1 MNTIEK
7 GTVAKGA
14 VAKGEL
20 NLSDFATTGVIGI
33 KITSGNLEDTIAEN
47 SGENQVIYT
56 ATAEDPNGGT
66 TGFTFSLTSNSDSA
80 VSINSSTGAVTL
92 ADNPNFEAKTSYT
105 FTVIASKGDF
115 IDGTKTL
122 TQRIGNADETA
133 PTLTSGTTGTAIIE
147 GSLIGTLVYTAT
159 ATDSDDFS
167 GGILFS
173 ITGGDSSD
181 LLIENVTESGVTTGL
196 VKMGAV
202 PDYAV
207 KSSYSFD
214 IVVTDLV
221 GNSVSQTITFDIL
234 DANPPVFTSGTS
246 VTVPESDGTS
256 HSITTS
262 STVLYTAQATD
273 ANPALDGTGRYQI
286 TTDFGDGADGGLLNI
301 DQDSGEVTL
310 ASGALDYSTKSSY
323 VFTVKATDRAGNFA
337 KQTVTLT
344 VEQLPRFSTGSPHN
358 VAENLS
364 VNNVTIHGY
373 SITGGTASDVS
384 IYQVDGSGYSV
395 SGSTRLIGEVAT
407 TSSTGII
414 RTEGFVPFDY
424 ETATSHTTVL
434 RGVKTGTGSVFFS
447 EDIVYNVLNTNDN
460 APVITSGGVATSIAE
475 NSGANQVVY
484 QVNSTDAD
492 GSGSWNSI
500 GEITLSGTDASSFSV
515 SNNIYSDYG
524 QVTLLDNPNF
534 ETKPSY
540 TFDVTVTDDFGNGN
554 ASAPQTVTLAI
565 TNVVDVVPTFT
576 ASTVT
581 AGTVAEANT
590 TPPMTAIYDIDTN
603 LNDPEGAVHT
613 LNIANVSTGF
623 VGFYIDSNNVIRTT
637 NALDYETATSHDLTI
652 VATYTLA
659 DGTNGSVGF
668 TLTVPVSNVDE
679 VAPVF
684 TSSSANQNIGANIP
698 VPVDVYTAVATDTDS
713 NTGTITYSLSD
724 DGNGYFE
731 IDSSTGVVTML
742 TAPTNPSEGGSWRP
756 QSAGY
761 QKSITIVASDGTNS
775 TSMTKTF
782 TSIVNLVFD
791 SLSPT
796 IAENYYDGGGVP
808 PRTKYSPG
816 TTPITTAQLLPGT
829 ALVQASNSAGTI
841 TDYIPTNFTST
852 PGGATGLLTTQP
864 ASGNFQLLSLSTH
877 DDLDFETNGG
887 EIDVSYRV
895 QKTGTGNEFVYQ
907 DVAFTI
913 TLTNAPDCSFTSS
926 ATATAVTTGTGAG
939 TVVYTATADI
949 FDLQSGSVVF
959 QKNPVLDQSDFSL
972 NSTTGELTLISN
984 ANYSVKS
991 QYQISLT
998 AKGSLDASDNDSIT
1012 VTIPVS
1018 NPQNNYIHNGEWSYP
1033 TIVRDASRN
1042 GRFRVVDID
1051 FDVRA
1056 PGQYAIF
1063 LKSNPRHST
1072 EDASDGV
1079 TSSNSYTQ
1087 DVMIGA
1093 IQVLDST
1100 GTTIISSMGPQYSDD
1115 ANSNG
1120 GVRGFINYRKGS
1132 NPATVTFD
1140 KNLNYLENTPAYNQY
1155 SRASQ
1160 FSLHNMN
1167 AADFYHITTGPGSSA
1182 YNYNV
1187 MSSSTY
1193 ASALNGRWQINST
1206 VTSSTT
1212 GSNDGIST
1220 AYWRDIS
1227 DPNDAETVSTTLLPA
1242 PTGATNTTGPLQSSS
1257 TNMLYFDSSGID
1269 NTDKTFSM
1277 LRSACQF
1284 TLDSSNTTGK
1294 IRIAYYAYRNASIT
1308 FDQQLGV
1315 SIVRNSPTFYG
1326 THTGDVWRKG
1336 NPNVTHADLYLWGEN
1351 SGSYTGW
1358 SFNEGADNTGLSN
1371 VTGLGLGRMS
1381 LLQNYSGSKTGGN
1394 AEFNEEMIVWTDYY
1408 DHLITDLYYH
1418 SSANQTTI
1426 RIDDDSSNNTM
1437 SLVPSGYDVY
1447 FIRNAGTANE
1457 SYGGSLSSTR
1467 SGTTFSTITRSGS
1480 GGGFNNIKQLN
1491 CSHTTDTDV
1500 ESNLARAT
1508 ILNSIPGGATDYSPV
1523 MVVMNPIS

>member
-7 GTVAKGA
+7 GTVAKGV

-33 KITSGNLEDTIAEN
+33 RITSGNLEDTIAEN
-47 SGENQVIYT
+47 SGADQVIYT

-66 TGFTFSLTSNSDSA
+66 TGFTFSLTSNSDSE

-92 ADNPNFEAKTSYT
+92 ADNPNFEAKTSYA

-122 TQRIGNADETA
+122 TQHIGNADETA
-133 PTLTSGTTGTAIIE
+133 PTFTSGTSGTAIIE
-147 GSLIGTLVYTAT
+147 GSLVGTLIYTAT

-167 GGILFS
+167 GGIVFS
-173 ITGGDSSD
+173 ITGGDSGD

-196 VKMGAV
+196 VKMGVV

-207 KSSYSFD
+207 KPSYSFD

-221 GNSVSQTITFDIL
+221 GNSVSQTITFNIL

-256 HSITTS
+256 HSITTA

-273 ANPALDGTGRYQI
+273 ANPALDGSGRYQI
-286 TTDFGDGADGGLLNI
+286 TTDSGDGADGGLLNI

-395 SGSTRLIGEVAT
+395 SGSSRLIGEVAT

-414 RTEGFVPFDY
+414 RTEGFVTFDY
-424 ETATSHTTVL
+424 ETATSHTAVL

-447 EDIVYNVLNTNDN
+447 ENIVYNVLNTNDN

-484 QVNSTDAD
+484 QVTSTDAD
-492 GSGSWNSI
+492 GTGTWSSNNQF
-500 GEITLSGTDASSFSV
+500 TLGGADASSFSV
-515 SNNIYSDYG
+515 SNALNATYG
-524 QVTLLDNPNF
+524 EVTLLDNPDYEN
-534 ETKPSY
+534 KSSY
-540 TFDVTVTDDFGNGN
+540 TFTITATDDNGSGN

-576 ASTVT
+576 NSTVT
-581 AGTVAEANT
+581 AGTVAEANS
-590 TPPMTAIYDIDTN
+590 TPPSTLIYDIDTN

-613 LNIANVSTGF
+613 LNIPNVSTGF
-623 VGFYIDSNNVIRTT
+623 VGFYIDADHVIRTT

-652 VATYTLA
+652 VASYTLA

-668 TLTVPVSNVDE
+668 TLTIPVSNVDE

-742 TAPTNPSEGGSWRP
+742 TAPTNPSQGGGWRP
-756 QSAGY
+756 QSADY

-782 TSIVNLVFD
+782 NSIVNLVFD

-796 IAENYYDGGGVP
+796 IAENYYDGGGLP

-816 TTPITTAQLLPGT
+816 GTPITTAQLLPGT
-829 ALVQASNSAGTI
+829 ALVESSTSAGTI
-841 TDYIPTNFTST
+841 TDYTATNFTST
-852 PGGATGLLTTQP
+852 PGGATGLFTHNG

-913 TLTNAPDCSFTSS
+913 TLTDAPACNFTSS
-926 ATATAVTTGTGAG
+926 ATATAVTDGTGGG

-959 QKNPVLDQSDFSL
+959 SKNPVLDQSDFSL
-972 NSTTGELTLISN
+972 NSTTGELTLTNN
-984 ANYSVKS
+984 ANYSNKS
-991 QYQISLT
+991 QYQVSLT
-998 AKGSLDASDNDSIT
+998 AKGSLDASDNDALT

-1018 NPQNNYIHNGEWSYP
+1018 LPQNSYIHNGEWSYP
-1033 TIVRDASRN
+1033 NLVRDADRN
-1042 GRFRVVDID
+1042 GRFRVIDID

-1063 LKSNPRHST
+1063 LKSNPHHST
-1072 EDASDGV
+1072 EDATDGV
-1079 TSSNSYTQ
+1079 STSNSYSQ

-1093 IQVLDST
+1093 IQVLDAT
-1100 GTTIISSMGPQYSDD
+1100 GTTIISSMGPQFSTDT
-1115 ANSNG
+1115 NSNG
-1120 GVRGFINYRKGS
+1120 GVRGFINYRKS
-1132 NPATVTFD
+1132 SAVTFD
-1140 KNLNYLENTPAYNQY
+1140 KNLNYAETTPAYDQY
-1155 SRASQ
+1155 TPAKNKA
-1160 FSLHNMN
+1160 LNDMN
-1167 AADFYHITTGPGSSA
+1167 AADFYQFTTGPNSST

-1187 MSSSTY
+1187 MSSTTY
-1193 ASALNGRWQINST
+1193 SSGTGRWQINSN
-1206 VTSSTT
+1206 VASSVT
-1212 GSNDGIST
+1212 GSNDGISVS
-1220 AYWRDIS
+1220 YWRDVS
-1227 DPNDAETVSTTLLPA
+1227 DPNDAETTSTTLLPG
-1242 PTGATNTTGPLQSSS
+1242 PTSATNTTGPAQVTS

-1277 LRSACQF
+1277 LRSAAQF
-1284 TLDSSNTTGK
+1284 TLDSNNTIGK
-1294 IRIAYYAYRNASIT
+1294 IRIAYYAYRDANIT

-1315 SIVRNSPTFYG
+1315 SIVRNAPTFYG
-1326 THTGDVWRKG
+1326 THTGDAWRLG
-1336 NPNVTHADLYLWGEN
+1336 NPNVTPADLYLWGEN
-1351 SGSYTGW
+1351 SGAYTGW
-1358 SFNEGADNTGLSN
+1358 SFNQGADNTGTAN
-1371 VTGLGLGRMS
+1371 ITGLGLGRMS
-1381 LLQNYSGSKTGGN
+1381 FLQNYSGSKTGGN
-1394 AEFNEEMIVWTDYY
+1394 AAYNDEMIVHTDYY

-1426 RIDDDSSNNTM
+1426 RIDKDGSNSLM
-1437 SLVPSGYDVY
+1437 SLPPSGYTVY
-1447 FIRNAGTANE
+1447 FIRNAGTATE

-1467 SGTTFSTITRSGS
+1467 SGTTFSTITRPGLSS
-1480 GGGFNNIKQLN
+1480 ALNNIKQLT
-1491 CSHTTDTDV
+1491 CSHTTDTDN
-1500 ESNLARAT
+1500 ESSLAKAT
-1508 ILNSIPGGATDYSPV
+1508 IQNSIPGGSTDYSPV